1 MKKWEKN
8 LVSAAGALALVLCA
22 VPGASAMHI
31 MEGYLPP
38 VYCVAW
44 GALCLPFLAWG
55 LASIRRLVREQRK
68 ALLLLA
74 MAGAFVF
81 VISSLK
87 IPSVSGSCSHMTGTG
102 LAAVL
107 FGAPTAAVLGLIVL
121 DYPGGKHLQHGRG
134 RASGQ
139 LRPV

>member
-22 VPGASAMHI
+22 VPEASAMHI

-55 LASIRRLVREQRK
+55 LASIRRLVRE
-68 ALLLLA
+68 
-74 MAGAFVF
+74 
-81 VISSLK
+81 I
-87 IPSVSGSCSHMTGTG
+87 
-102 LAAVL
+102 
-107 FGAPTAAVLGLIVL
+107 
-121 DYPGGKHLQHGRG
+121 
-134 RASGQ
+134 
-139 LRPV
+139 

>member
-74 MAGAFVF
+74 MAGE
-81 VISSLK
+81 I
-87 IPSVSGSCSHMTGTG
+87 
-102 LAAVL
+102 
-107 FGAPTAAVLGLIVL
+107 
-121 DYPGGKHLQHGRG
+121 G
-134 RASGQ
+134 RAH
-139 LRPV
+139 V

>member
-55 LASIRRLVREQRK
+55 LASIRRLSGNSARRCFCWLWR
-68 ALLLLA
+68 ARLY
-74 MAGAFVF
+74 
-81 VISSLK
+81 SSS
-87 IPSVSGSCSHMTGTG
+87 P
-102 LAAVL
+102 
-107 FGAPTAAVLGLIVL
+107 
-121 DYPGGKHLQHGRG
+121 R
-134 RASGQ
+134 
-139 LRPV
+139 